1 MRRNYIFLAVVISL
15 CALSTPAQGE
25 VLTSESKMS
34 LVKTITGNISPKS
47 VRSSGT
53 GLVSAHNMMYRHS
66 VTIYDANTFELIK
79 TVPDSVQL
87 SKFGYS
93 KYSSL
98 YKGAP
103 VEGSYS
109 PDGKY
114 LYVTNYA
121 MYGKGYNREGH
132 DTCSP
137 ASKFDSSFLYRVNLS
152 SYEIDAVY
160 PVGSVP
166 KVVETTPDNKYVLV
180 SNWCSYDLKVISV
193 ESQKTIKTIKI
204 GRYPRGIAV
213 SSDGKTAYVA
223 EMGGNR
229 IHVVNLDDFSVT
241 YIPIGSNPRAIVLSP
256 DNSMMYVTMNLS
268 GKVASW
274 NLVTNKAGK
283 TVKTGKAARSL
294 AISDDG
300 SALFVVN
307 FVSDTISKVRTSDM
321 KTLQTIKVC
330 NEPIGVTFDIPTQRT
345 WVACYGGSIKI
356 FDNK

>member
-1 MRRNYIFLAVVISL
+1 MRRNYIFLAVVLSL
-15 CALSTPAQGE
+15 CALSTPAQSE

-166 KVVETTPDNKYVLV
+166 KVVETTPDNKYVRV

-321 KTLQTIKVC
+321 KTLQTINVC